1 MCGYQ
6 LVAQIYHR
14 LAANTVALQ
23 PPQRRLLSFHPLAA
37 DLDRAHYEARAQWTA
52 AGANPHLID
61 FAANIRQWF
70 LVRIAE
76 NRFPSDYIS
85 AGANDQDVSMKPQ
98 EVQDP
103 IPTSRQ
109 SSAAPAAPKD
119 PWLKSD
125 PWLKATPRPSQ
136 SKWEDL
142 VIMDP
147 VPFTG
152 TDGASISQTHRL
164 QVGGA

>member
-23 PPQRRLLSFHPLAA
+23 PPQRRLLSFNPLAA